1 MIVVDV
7 QALQSPAYSRRG
19 VGRHVADFVATLESE
34 HPGLVDAYAWND
46 RLVGGPALAA
56 LDEEL
61 ALGARLRSFSQLRGR
76 DVDVLH
82 VPAPFSPLLR
92 ADDEANDYVE
102 MAVPVRARRL
112 VVTLHDLIPWRFPER
127 YLAAITDHARYESR
141 LALLLGAD
149 ALLTVSQSAAD
160 DAVAL
165 IGADPRRISVIGAGA
180 GPMFTPGLEPH
191 DRTLA
196 RIAERVR
203 GLGAGYVAVTAAMDW
218 RKNLDGALAAYARL
232 PAATRAAHQLVVI
245 ADLDDAHIAD
255 VGAAAGA
262 LGIADDVLVP
272 GFVDD
277 ALLVDL
283 YRAAEL
289 VVVPSRY
296 EGFGL
301 PVVEARACGA
311 RVVCSDVTSLPEVLP
326 DARARFDP
334 DDVDAMSTAIR
345 RGLDDPEFR
354 RMLDDVPAAPYDWSL
369 AAQRTTDVY
378 RGFASRGR
386 TRERRKRLAVV
397 TVVPPIASGV
407 ADHSERLIAALAAD
421 TSNVDVE
428 VYTPGSP
435 IPLRR
440 APAAK
445 VRHLAALPERFA
457 ERAVDRVV
465 YCVGNDPIHRTVFDT
480 MRVVPGAVFL
490 HDVRVARIYG
500 AEGPPPGSR
509 ACDSDAGYGA
519 TPVVDLATAV
529 LVQSADA
536 RDLLREAT
544 GREAFD
550 VGPHPCWNAGSS
562 DPIDH
567 DGPPWVVSA
576 GIAHEAKQTDLFVAA
591 MRILADERHIVRGA
605 IVGDGGERFL
615 NEDDAIVATGHVDDA
630 EFDSWL
636 RRASVAVQLRAFS
649 NGESSGVVSHA
660 LARGVPLVVTDIG
673 AMRELPEDVA
683 IRVPVDVTP
692 QALATT
698 IGGLL
703 AADDRRAAMR
713 AAALHYAA
721 RETPAAQAQRVID
734 AVFQPTDVRG

>member
-1 MIVVDV
+1 
-7 QALQSPAYSRRG
+7 
-19 VGRHVADFVATLESE
+19 
-34 HPGLVDAYAWND
+34 
-46 RLVGGPALAA
+46 
-56 LDEEL
+56 
-61 ALGARLRSFSQLRGR
+61 
-76 DVDVLH
+76 
-82 VPAPFSPLLR
+82 
-92 ADDEANDYVE
+92 

-127 YLAAITDHARYESR
+127 YLPAIPDHARYESR

-165 IGADPRRISVIGAGA
+165 LGADRRRITVIGAGA
-180 GPMFTPGLEPH
+180 GPMFTPGVEPH

-203 GLGAGYVAVTAAMDW
+203 GLRAGYVAVTAAMDW

-232 PAATRAAHQLVVI
+232 PAALRAAHQLVVI
-245 ADLDDAHIAD
+245 ADLDDAHTAD

-262 LGIADDVLVP
+262 SGIADDVLVP

-283 YRAAEL
+283 YRAADL

-311 RVVCSDVTSLPEVLP
+311 RVVCSDVSSLPEVLP
-326 DARARFDP
+326 DVLARFDP
-334 DDVDAMSTAIR
+334 EDVDAISTAIR

-354 RMLDDVPAAPYDWSL
+354 RLLDDVPAAPYNWSR
-369 AAQRTTDVY
+369 AAQRVTDVY
-378 RGFASRGR
+378 REFASPSRR
-386 TRERRKRLAVV
+386 TKERRRRLAVV

-421 TSNVDVE
+421 VPDLDVE
-428 VYTPGSP
+428 VYTPGAP
-435 IPLRR
+435 IPLWR
-440 APAAK
+440 APAATI
-445 VRHLAALPERFA
+445 RHLAALPERFA

-480 MRVVPGAVFL
+480 MRAVPGAVFL
-490 HDVRVARIYG
+490 HDVRIERIYG
-500 AEGPPPGSR
+500 AEGPPAGSR
-509 ACDSDAGYGA
+509 APDSDAGYGA
-519 TPVVDLATAV
+519 TPVADLATAV
-529 LVQSADA
+529 LVQSAHA
-536 RDLLREAT
+536 RDLFREAT
-544 GREAFD
+544 GREALD
-550 VGPHPCWNAGSS
+550 VGPHPCWNEGAS
-562 DPIDH
+562 DPID

-591 MRILADERHIVRGA
+591 MRILADEQHIVRGA

-615 NEDDAIVATGHVDDA
+615 NDGDAIVATGHVDDA
-630 EFDSWL
+630 EFDRWL

-660 LARGVPLVVTDIG
+660 LARGVPLVVTNVG

-692 QALATT
+692 EALAMT

-734 AVFQPTDVRG
+734 AVFHEGEPLGEPDHQKMAGTQRNEKERSSAERRIR